1 MDPFSTIGLILL
13 VVIFFAQ
20 VIETSIGFGAT
31 VIALSIGVQFVP
43 LGELVV
49 VLVLNALVQST
60 WLAVR
65 GRHVIE
71 WRIIFT
77 RLLPGVVVGFPLG
90 ILGGIYWDESIL
102 KMFLGGLVIF
112 VALKE
117 LSRSFLNSDPG
128 IRSKWVNGAFLAGG
142 GFFHGLF
149 ATAGP
154 MVVLYASRRL
164 PKKGQFRATLAV
176 LWLMLNFVMLGSFLV
191 QGRVESSSVLQA
203 SVFLPALAGGILL
216 GEFLHARTPEKVFR
230 AVVHVLLLVIGV
242 LLFV

>member
-1 MDPFSTIGLILL
+1 MDPFSTIGLLLL

-31 VIALSIGVQFVP
+31 VIALSIGAQFVP
-43 LGELVV
+43 LRELVV

-71 WRIIFT
+71 WRVIFT
-77 RLLPGVVVGFPLG
+77 RLLPGVVLGFPLG
-90 ILGGIYWDESIL
+90 ILGGIFWDESIL

-117 LSRSFLNSDPG
+117 LVQSFRGPVVGSGSR
-128 IRSKWVNGAFLAGG
+128 WVNGAFLAGG

-164 PKKGQFRATLAV
+164 PGKGQFRATLAV
-176 LWLMLNFVMLGSFLV
+176 LWLMLNSVMLGSFLV

-216 GEFLHARTPEKVFR
+216 GEFLHARTPQRVFR